1 MKRTGQSGGF
11 TLIEILIALAI
22 LALIA
27 VLGYRAV
34 ASLADSEAQLTAESV
49 RWRGLDG
56 LFARLEA
63 DMREAEPRP
72 VRVAGGTEPAWVGNI
87 DEHGDADL
95 RFSRAGPEFA
105 LEPGSAGQR
114 IGYRLRGAAIEVLY
128 WPHLDQPQGAVPV
141 AYALV
146 DGIARFRIAYLGGD
160 GTWRERWPA
169 LGEAAVPR
177 AVRVELT
184 LASGETVER
193 WLALR

>member
-1 MKRTGQSGGF
+1 MKRERNAGF

-27 VLGYRAV
+27 ALGYRAL
-34 ASLADSEAQLTAESV
+34 ASLADSEVQLTAESV

-63 DMREAEPRP
+63 DMREAQPRE
-72 VRVAGGTEPAWVGNI
+72 VRVAGGKEPAWVGNI

-95 RFSRAGPEFA
+95 RFSRAGPEFT

-114 IGYRLRGAAIEVLY
+114 IGYRLRGGAIEVLY
-128 WPHLDQPQGAVPV
+128 WPRFDAPQGVLPV

-146 DGIARFRIAYLGGD
+146 DGIARFRIAYLGAD
-160 GTWRERWPA
+160 GAWREHWPA
-169 LGEAAVPR
+169 LGESALPR